1 MVKVYKF
8 ESDTEENCRIKC
20 LEELDVYNNEILTK
34 EYTEENLYYME
45 VVKKSEV
52 EEYINDFLI
61 KITTEMGVN
70 TKIEIEEE
78 DGIFTVKLFS
88 NINSILIGKDGRTLK
103 SLQVLLRQAIS
114 NQIKFNIKINLD
126 ASNYKVKRERF
137 FERDIK
143 NIINDVMKSKDE
155 VKLDP
160 MNSYQRRIVHSVA
173 SEYYNIETESFG
185 EEPERYV
192 VIRYVE
198 K

>member
-1 MVKVYKF
+1 MVNVYKF

-20 LEELDVYNNEILTK
+20 LEELDVYNNDILTK
-34 EYTEENLYYME
+34 EYEEENTYHME
-45 VVKKSEV
+45 VVKKSDV
-52 EEYINDFLI
+52 EEYINEFLT
-61 KITTEMGVN
+61 KTTEDMGV
-70 TKIEIEEE
+70 KVRIEITEE
-78 DGIFTVKLFS
+78 DGVFTAKMFS
-88 NINSILIGKDGRTLK
+88 NNNPILIGKEGRTLK
-103 SLQVLLRQAIS
+103 SLQVLLRQALS
-114 NQIKFNIKINLD
+114 NQIKFNVKVNLD

-137 FERDIK
+137 FEKDIK